1 MNTISL
7 TGGSALRG
15 MALAFLLSI
24 AFGASASVAQSPSS
38 IGKQFSALWYDPE
51 RNGEGLNIEIISD
64 SLATMTWFTYGVE
77 GGQQWF
83 FGVGSIE
90 RAPEGERIVF
100 PDLWRTSGGRFGADF
115 DPNDVAREMVGS
127 AVLRF
132 PSCDSAILD
141 YDVIGHVSALTLTR
155 LTTTMATSCG
165 SPHGRPGEVVQPH
178 AGQSGSW
185 YDPSHDGEGFQIQ
198 WSIQNEAL
206 LTWYTYDAEGR
217 QYWLTG
223 VGHLQGESIVFAS
236 VYATTGAR
244 FGAEFSADDV
254 ELIDWG
260 RLEIALTCAGGI
272 ASYESRFPEFGSG
285 QQDLVRL
292 TFSAGQ
298 ACPWQPPK
306 FTDLYEVT
314 YIPLPTHSAAGVPI
328 VPYAVG
334 SSGVVFGTTLQS
346 GMQALARTRIGESS
360 WTLLTDAVLHREA
373 AWLSEDEQS
382 VVVNGAWNSSATNP
396 VAFDPAIYRDG
407 TGLAVLE
414 GRLFVDSVV
423 NAVSANGQFVAGR
436 GSNPGEFVQYTYV
449 WPIDGEQVVVPEA
462 GRPTGVSD
470 DGNVLVG
477 AHMQP
482 SGNVMQLRAFRYQ
495 RDSGHLETLRDPM
508 DGAVLSLPTACNR
521 DCSVVFGRDVL
532 DIPASDP
539 RSGLAWF
546 WTAAGSMQFLGTT
559 PDALEV
565 VPPKFGVFDTSAD
578 GTIAVGAYAT
588 LMSDRSLGSHAFVW
602 TQHTG
607 VVPIRTL
614 FDDLDPAVSWD
625 IMDAVSISPDGTL
638 VVLHGY
644 DRQPLAAPAIRR
656 SAVLRLKGASTAQ
669 TK

>member
-306 FTDLYEVT
+306 FTDLYDVEL
-314 YIPLPTHSAAGVPI
+314 IPLPTRTEGNSGITVIPRSI
-328 VPYAVG
+328 
-334 SSGVVFGTTLQS
+334 SSGGVVVGTTLQS
-346 GMQALARTRIGESS
+346 SPWSALARMRVGESQ
-360 WTLLTDAVLHREA
+360 WNVLTDPVVNLTPAQV
-373 AWLSEDEQS
+373 SEDEQF
-382 VVVNGAWNSSATNP
+382 VIAVGRWNTSPTNEI
-396 VAFDPAIYRDG
+396 ASDPAIYRDG
-407 TGLAVLE
+407 SGLGLLE
-414 GRLFVDSVV
+414 GGIYERSAVD
-423 NAVSANGQFVAGR
+423 AVSMSGRFIAGR
-436 GSNPGEFVQYTYV
+436 GKYPGEFMEHTFV
-449 WPIDGEQVVVPEA
+449 WSIDGLQVQLPQR
-462 GRPTGVSD
+462 GSPTGISD

-477 AHMQP
+477 FELKPAG
-482 SGNVMQLRAFRYQ
+482 SVMQLHGFRLL
-495 RDSGHLETLRDPM
+495 RETGSMETLRDPV
-508 DGAVLSLPTACNR
+508 DGTILNVPVACDRN
-521 DCSVVFGRDVL
+521 CSIVFGRDVV
-532 DIPASDP
+532 DVAPSDP
-539 RSGLAWF
+539 RRGLAWY
-546 WTAAGSMQFLGTT
+546 WTETGHMNYLGTT
-559 PDALEV
+559 PAASQLSPPRFAVLDA
-565 VPPKFGVFDTSAD
+565 TAD
-578 GTIAVGAYAT
+578 GTLAVGAFAVPRF
-588 LMSDRSLGSHAFVW
+588 DGGLGSHAFVW
-602 TQHTG
+602 TQATG
-607 VVPIRTL
+607 IVSVPEL
-614 FDDLDPAVSWD
+614 LDNIGRPLNWHV
-625 IMDAVSISPDGTL
+625 MDAVSVSSDGTKIL
-638 VVLHGY
+638 LEGY
-644 DRQPLAAPAIRR
+644 ILPPFPAPSERH
-656 SAVLRLKGASTAQ
+656 SAVLSIRGR
-669 TK
+669 